1 MKMKKDL
8 IFAPIMLAVGIL
20 LFLFEATGT
29 MVHIAVAVIGIFALA
44 IYTAATKKEWKI
56 PALEILTRVFYGVAL
71 LTGPVV
77 LKLDDMM
84 ALQIA
89 HKASAALFVV
99 LLLVVFVHKLIV
111 NQKAN
116 H

>member
-1 MKMKKDL
+1 
-8 IFAPIMLAVGIL
+8 MLAVGIL

-29 MVHIAVAVIGIFALA
+29 MVHIAVAVIGIFVLA

-77 LKLDDMM
+77 LKLGDMM

-99 LLLVVFVHKLIV
+99 LLLVVFAHKLIV
-111 NQKAN
+111 NKKAN